1 MNKMT
6 DEEIESWA
14 KAYIDAQQGDAIDAD
29 HPLWWAVD
37 NFWEGGDRVTSTEDR
52 WNAIL
57 KILSLNPPQSVIS
70 MLAAGPLEDLIA
82 DHGAEFIDR
91 VELEARRSPTF
102 GYLLGGVWPR
112 GGSKE
117 IFSRLEKSAWK
128 NGVVAGATESAAAAV
143 FEVGLEVS
151 GGELRTVTVGK

>member
-102 GYLLGGVWPR
+102 RYLLGGVWPR

-117 IFSRLEKSAWK
+117 IFSRLEKARGK
-128 NGVVAGATESAAAAV
+128 
-143 FEVGLEVS
+143 
-151 GGELRTVTVGK
+151 TVW